1 MNHSLADHTENLNE
15 QGYTVASQFFD
26 QSFVNRLINDL
37 DSWIGSAAAVRR
49 KMGLGDV
56 MAGVA
61 HHILGKD
68 DSMGDLIKRLPFD
81 DVLREYFEGPYIL
94 NSFGGLKNV
103 NADKE
108 NYTHVN
114 NFHRD
119 VRTYSPNLTLMI
131 NILLMLEDFTIE
143 NGATRLIP
151 GSHKKKEKPSDNEL
165 ELKSKYITGK
175 AGTVLLFDS
184 NVWHAASPNT
194 DGTPRRALT
203 LSYTR
208 PFVKPQMDYCKLV
221 GENFSDHPRVMEVI
235 GFRSRIPQ
243 SHEDW
248 YQPPSGRFYYADQG

>member
-1 MNHSLADHTENLNE
+1 MKYNEDLNE
-15 QGYTVASQFFD
+15 KGYTIVPEFLETN
-26 QSFVNRLINDL
+26 FVNRLVNDL
-37 DSWIGSAAAVRR
+37 DSWIDHTATIRVNT
-49 KMGLGDV
+49 GLGKV

-61 HHILGKD
+61 HHVLGKE
-68 DSMGDLIKRLPFD
+68 DSMADLIKMMPFD
-81 DVLREYFEGPYIL
+81 EVLREYFQGPYVL

-103 NADKE
+103 KAGNE
-108 NYTHVN
+108 NYAHVT

-131 NILLMLEDFTIE
+131 NILIMLEDFTIE

-151 GSHKKKEKPSDNEL
+151 GSHKKKEKPSANEL

-175 AGTVLLFDS
+175 AGTFLLFDS

-221 GENFSDHPRVMEVI
+221 GENFSDDPRVMEVI
-235 GFRSRIPQ
+235 GFRSRVPQ